1 MTDSLGEVSGA
12 LFNIHHW
19 TDRREM
25 EQIVLQRRETAR
37 ERERERR
44 EIECERSRDRQKG
57 RRRLP

>member
-37 ERERERR
+37 ERERET
-44 EIECERSRDRQKG
+44 ERG
-57 RRRLP
+57 R